1 MALRARKVSGAFE
14 KRDQLVEIREK
25 VISFRLSHRRNLCF
39 LVYNFDKNGSKLQ
52 NNSLLRNILL
62 RVVGMASYP
71 ASRGDWESV
80 DQKILH

>member
-1 MALRARKVSGAFE
+1 MALRARNVSGAFE
-14 KRDQLVEIREK
+14 KRAQLVEIREK

-39 LVYNFDKNGSKLQ
+39 LVYNFDKNGSKL

-80 DQKILH
+80 DQEILH